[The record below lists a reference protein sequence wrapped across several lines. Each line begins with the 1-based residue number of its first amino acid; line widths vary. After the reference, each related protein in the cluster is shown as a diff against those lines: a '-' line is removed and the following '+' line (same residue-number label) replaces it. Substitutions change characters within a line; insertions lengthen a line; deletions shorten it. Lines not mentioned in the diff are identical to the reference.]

1 MATAIRPLT
10 LQERKKPAQL
20 SFHGGFRNVSFQIG
34 ECVLPENSQKNIN
47 VSTASYVK
55 ALIRKSETVQFPI
68 MLPNSLTM
76 MRGVVNT
83 IATVVGQKN
92 ATGSYDAI
100 LLARATE
107 RLSSF
112 NTKLRTVE
120 HLIATKNQ
128 EESQNDLSDE
138 NSNRL
143 GKSSNARSHNQVMLA
158 GVVVG
163 ARFEDGQHPRFHI
176 YIRQDSNP
184 NNIIPLCYEA
194 RNANSMVS
202 RVKYG
207 SIIYADGEYVY
218 RNVPVF
224 QMDENNARKLDDN
237 GQPIPQ
243 LDDNGQPQRRMHTY
257 IRITAPKDPAEF
269 DLDLGNTVPGWMLE
283 IAKKLA
289 EARTR
294 STITAKEG
302 ATSDTSKSKNAGSVP
317 AQIEDPR
324 ETSLKGIPGSIDDL

>member
-34 ECVLPENSQKNIN
+34 EVVLPESSHTNLNAT
-47 VSTASYVK
+47 TASYVK
-55 ALIRKSETVQFPI
+55 ASIKKSGSVQFPV
-68 MLPNSLTM
+68 MVPNSLTM

-83 IATVVGQKN
+83 IATVTGQKN
-92 ATGSYDAI
+92 ASGGFEAV

-120 HLIATKNQ
+120 HLI
-128 EESQNDLSDE
+128 ESKKMDEADGNLSDDDTV
-138 NSNRL
+138 RL

-163 ARFEDGQHPRFHI
+163 AKFEDGQHPRFHI
-176 YIRQDSNP
+176 WIRQDSNP
-184 NNIIPLCYEA
+184 ANVIPLCYEA
-194 RNANSMVS
+194 RNASSMVS

-207 SIIYADGEYVY
+207 SIIYVDGEFVY
-218 RNVPVF
+218 RNVQVF
-224 QMDENNARKLDDN
+224 QMDEKGSRKLDAN
-237 GQPIPQ
+237 NQPTPE
-243 LDDNGQPQRRMHTY
+243 LDAAGNPVRRMHTY

-269 DLDLGNTVPGWMLE
+269 DLDLGNAVPGWMAD
-283 IAKKLA
+283 IARKLA
-289 EARTR
+289 EARVR
-294 STITAKEG
+294 STTGLVAAKPVGVPAKE
-302 ATSDTSKSKNAGSVP
+302 ALAAAGP
-317 AQIEDPR
+317 EEDPR
-324 ETSLKGIPGSIDDL
+324 KTTFAGIPGSIDDL

>member
-34 ECVLPENSQKNIN
+34 ECLVPEGAQKNLN
-47 VSTASYVK
+47 AATASYVK
-55 ALIRKSETVQFPI
+55 GSIKKSETVQFPVTI
-68 MLPNSLTM
+68 PNSLTII
-76 MRGVVNT
+76 RGYVNT
-83 IATVVGQKN
+83 IATVIGQKN
-92 ATGSYDAI
+92 AAGGYDAV
-100 LLARATE
+100 LLARGTE

-120 HLIATKNQ
+120 HLIATK
-128 EESQNDLSDE
+128 SQNEAQDGLSDE
-138 NSNRL
+138 DVNRL

-176 YIRQDSNP
+176 FIRQDSNP
-184 NNIIPLCYEA
+184 TNVIPLCYEA
-194 RNANSMVS
+194 RNASSMVS
-202 RVKYG
+202 RVKFG
-207 SIIYADGEYVY
+207 QIIYVDGEFVY

-224 QMDENNARKLDDN
+224 QMDENGVRKVDEN
-237 GQPIPQ
+237 GQPILE
-243 LDDNGQPQRRMHTY
+243 LDGNGKPAVRMHTY

-269 DLDLGNTVPGWMLE
+269 DLDLGNKVPPWITE
-283 IAKKLA
+283 IASKLV

-294 STITAKEG
+294 SAVAPKATAASEAKT
-302 ATSDTSKSKNAGSVP
+302 ATSPTD
-317 AQIEDPR
+317 EPR
-324 ETSLKGIPGSIDDL
+324 KTVLADLPSSIDDL

>member
-34 ECVLPENSQKNIN
+34 EVVLPESSGANIN
-47 VSTASYVK
+47 ATTASYVK
-55 ALIRKSETVQFPI
+55 AIIKKSNTVQFPV
-68 MLPNSLTM
+68 MVPNSLTM

-83 IATVVGQKN
+83 IATVTGQQN
-92 ATGSYDAI
+92 ASGGFEAV

-120 HLIATKNQ
+120 HLIEPKQAADQ
-128 EESQNDLSDE
+128 AASYSDDE
-138 NSNRL
+138 TARL

-163 ARFEDGQHPRFHI
+163 AKFEDGQHPRFHI
-176 YIRQDSNP
+176 WIRQDSNP
-184 NNIIPLCYEA
+184 SNVIPLCYEA
-194 RNANSMVS
+194 KNANSMVS

-207 SIIYADGEYVY
+207 SIIYVDGEFVY
-218 RNVPVF
+218 RNVTVF
-224 QMDENNARKLDDN
+224 QMDEKGQRKLDSN
-237 GQPIPQ
+237 GQPMPE
-243 LDDNGQPQRRMHTY
+243 LDAAGNPVRRMHTY

-269 DLDLGNTVPGWMLE
+269 DLDLGNTVPAWMSD

-289 EARTR
+289 EARVR
-294 STITAKEG
+294 SATPAAGAATKEVVAKATAS
-302 ATSDTSKSKNAGSVP
+302 TTP
-317 AQIEDPR
+317 IEDPR
-324 ETSLKGIPGSIDDL
+324 KTTFAGIPSSIDDL